1 MRSEALHRARHALR
15 VCLWTVTLAV
25 TIVAV
30 ANTGGWRARIVARL
44 LRVDI
49 DPVVVTRPT
58 GFLPGVPPGFRVTE
72 FATGFQTPRWLAVA
86 PTGDLFIAD
95 SGTGQVV
102 VLKMRQGSD
111 SPASR
116 QIFAD
121 QLNMP
126 FGIAFQGDFVY
137 VANTNEVLRFKYDA
151 TTSQRRGEAEHVLDL
166 PGLGYNQHWTRSLA
180 FSPDGKQLFI
190 SVGSRTNVSI
200 ESDPR
205 RGAILAADPDGGH
218 VRVYAS
224 GLRNAVGIGV
234 NPESGVLWAAVNER
248 DDLGDDRPPDFLT
261 HVVEGGFYGWPY
273 SFNGSHVD
281 NRVSARPDLVEEA
294 IVPDLLLGAHVAPLQ
309 FVFYEASQFPAPY
322 RHGAFVAEHGSW
334 NSRTRR
340 GYQVVFVPF
349 RHGIADGA
357 PQPFLSDFVPDES
370 RKEVYGRVVGVAQA
384 IDGSLFISDD
394 GSKVVWRVSY
404 VGGS

>member
-1 MRSEALHRARHALR
+1 MRPEALQRARHALR
-15 VCLWTVTLAV
+15 VSIAAATVAV
-25 TIVAV
+25 TIVGV

-44 LRVDI
+44 LRVDS
-49 DPVVVTRPT
+49 DPVVVPRPS

-72 FATGFQTPRWLAVA
+72 FAGGFQRPRWIAVA
-86 PTGDLFIAD
+86 PNGDLFVAD
-95 SGTGQVV
+95 SGTAQVV
-102 VLKMRQGSD
+102 VLKMRAGSD
-111 SPASR
+111 TSTSR

-121 QLNMP
+121 HLNLP
-126 FGIAFQGDFVY
+126 FGIAFHGTYVY
-137 VANTNEVLRFKYDA
+137 VANTDGVIRFHYDA
-151 TTSQRRGEAEHVLDL
+151 STSERRGEPERVLDL

-180 FSPDGKQLFI
+180 FSADGTQLFI

-200 ESDPR
+200 EPDPR

-224 GLRNAVGIGV
+224 GLRNAVGIAV
-234 NPESGVLWAAVNER
+234 SPESGVLWAAVNER
-248 DDLGDDRPPDFLT
+248 DNLGDNRPPDFLT

-281 NRVSARPDLVEEA
+281 NRVSARPDLVKKA

-309 FVFYEASQFPAPY
+309 FAFYEASQFPTPY

-349 RHGIADGA
+349 RHGIAAGA
-357 PQPFLSDFVPDES
+357 PQPFLSGFVPDES